1 MKLFVAGRVGA
12 AWWWRA
18 GVWPWAGVLAC
29 LCVWWPLAAQAQTE
43 APKTTDARFAVDLQ
57 APAELHD
64 FLLRQLDLQRF
75 RTLRDLDA
83 NELERL
89 LEAVPDNLR
98 SLLGTLGY
106 FSPVIEARLALAST
120 APEPAPTPTTTPTQP
135 TEPTP
140 DASQRPLGTVTIR
153 VDPGPLTRVASAQVY
168 FKGDIANALE
178 ADAQRDAIRRSGTLA
193 TGVAFSQAD
202 WDRAKA
208 TALRQ
213 LTAQRYPLGRIENSL
228 ADIDAESQSANLYI
242 ELDSGPA
249 VQVGAARIEGMTR
262 YDPALVQNMLRLAG
276 LTPGSDYSLDK
287 LQAAQ
292 QRMAESGYFDS
303 VFVYVDPANNPQAAP
318 VVVQVRE
325 TLRKMLVLGVG
336 GSTDNGTRLSVEHT
350 HHRVPSVGWRA
361 LNKLQWERDDQQAS
375 SAWSAP
381 VNERGW
387 RWIGSL
393 QMARQIDNLTTTTSQ
408 RLRAGQAQD
417 RDDMDRSF
425 FMQYD
430 RARASTSLLSDPTE
444 SSVSANYAWTRRRF
458 DDPVF
463 PHSGQGLSVE
473 LGAGTTLSD
482 NRLPFTRAQARWLG
496 YWPVGSVSAAP
507 RTVGEA
513 RPLGDTSRP
522 AGRLALRLQGGALWA
537 QQDAPVPETQLFLTG
552 GDTSVRGY
560 GLRHIGV
567 VQTDGSV
574 SPGRYMAVASLEWQ
588 RPLWRNGVRS
598 AWESVLF
605 VDAGAVAVMPGDL
618 RPQWGLGA
626 GMRYN
631 SPVGPLQL
639 DLAYGV
645 STQRLR
651 LHLNVGFSF

>member
-1 MKLFVAGRVGA
+1 M
-12 AWWWRA
+12 
-18 GVWPWAGVLAC
+18 
-29 LCVWWPLAAQAQTE
+29 
-43 APKTTDARFAVDLQ
+43 
-57 APAELHD
+57 H
-64 FLLRQLDLQRF
+64 
-75 RTLRDLDA
+75 
-83 NELERL
+83 
-89 LEAVPDNLR
+89 
-98 SLLGTLGY
+98 
-106 FSPVIEARLALAST
+106 
-120 APEPAPTPTTTPTQP
+120 
-135 TEPTP
+135 
-140 DASQRPLGTVTIR
+140 IR
-153 VDPGPLTRVASAQVY
+153 VDPGLLTRVASAHVY
-168 FKGDIANALE
+168 FKGDIANDPQA
-178 ADAQRDAIRRSGTLA
+178 AAQREAIRRSGTLA

-202 WDRAKA
+202 WDRAKT

-228 ADIDAESQSANLYI
+228 ADIDAENQSANLYI

-249 VQVGAARIEGMTR
+249 VQVGAIRIEGMTR
-262 YDPALVQNMLRLAG
+262 YDPALVENMARLAG
-276 LTPGSDYSLDK
+276 LTPGSDYSQDN
-287 LQAAQ
+287 LQKAQ
-292 QRMAESGYFDS
+292 QRMAESAYFDS
-303 VFVYVDPANNPQAAP
+303 VFVSVDPTNTPQAAP

-325 TLRKMLVLGVG
+325 TQRKMLVLGVG
-336 GSTDNGTRLSVEHT
+336 GSTDKGARLSVEHT
-350 HHRVPSVGWRA
+350 HHRVPGIGWRA
-361 LNKLQWERDDQQAS
+361 QNKLQWERDEQQAS
-375 SAWSAP
+375 SAWTAP

-387 RWIGSL
+387 RWIGNV
-393 QMARQIDNLTTTTSQ
+393 QAARQINNLTTTTSQ

-430 RARASTSLLSDPTE
+430 RARAVSSALAAPIE

-463 PHSGQGLSVE
+463 PQSGQGLSVE

-482 NRLPFTRAQARWLG
+482 NRLPFVRAQARWLG
-496 YWPVGSVSAAP
+496 YWPVGALGATP
-507 RTVGEA
+507 RTVGTA
-513 RPLGDTSRP
+513 RPLADTSRR

-560 GLRHIGV
+560 GLRTLGV
-567 VQTDGSV
+567 LQPDGSV
-574 SPGRYMAVASLEWQ
+574 SSGRYLAVASLEWQ

-605 VDAGAVAVMPGDL
+605 VDAGAVANMPADL

-639 DLAYGV
+639 DLAYGLA
-645 STQRLR
+645 TERLR

>member
-1 MKLFVAGRVGA
+1 MKLFLTGGAGA
-12 AWWWRA
+12 AWWCWRA
-18 GVWPWAGVLAC
+18 CVWPWARVLVC
-29 LCVWWPLAAQAQTE
+29 LCAGLCAGLGAGAVQAQTDAAE
-43 APKTTDARFAVDLQ
+43 STDVRFAIDLQ
-57 APAELHD
+57 APADLHG

-75 RTLRDLDA
+75 RSLRDLDA

-89 LEAVPDNLR
+89 LQAVPDNLR

-106 FSPVIEARLALAST
+106 FSPVIEARLST
-120 APEPAPTPTTTPTQP
+120 TITNTTPANPAT
-135 TEPTP
+135 TS
-140 DASQRPLGTVTIR
+140 ANPLGTVTIR

-168 FKGDIANALE
+168 FQGDIANDPQA
-178 ADAQRDAIRRSGTLA
+178 AAQREAIRRSGTLA

-202 WDRAKA
+202 WDRAKT

-228 ADIDAESQSANLYI
+228 ADIDAENQSANLYI

-249 VQVGAARIEGMTR
+249 VQVGAARIEGMSR

-276 LTPGSDYSLDK
+276 LTPGSLYSLDN
-287 LQAAQ
+287 LQLAQ
-292 QRMAESGYFDS
+292 QRMAESGFFDS
-303 VFVYVDPANNPQAAP
+303 VFVYVDPASNPQAAP

-325 TLRKMLVLGVG
+325 TQRKMLVLGVG
-336 GSTDNGTRLSVEHT
+336 GSTDKGARLSVEHT
-350 HHRVPSVGWRA
+350 HHRVPGLGWRA

-375 SAWSAP
+375 TVWSAP

-387 RWIGSL
+387 RWIGSA
-393 QMARQIDNLTTTTSQ
+393 QAARQIDELTTTTSQ

-417 RDDMDRSF
+417 RADMDRSF

-430 RARASTSLLSDPTE
+430 RARAANSVLNRLLPAPTE

-458 DDPVF
+458 DHPVF
-463 PHSGQGLSVE
+463 PQSGQGLSVE

-496 YWPVGSVSAAP
+496 YWPVGSISAAP

-513 RPLGDTSRP
+513 RPLDDTSRP

-537 QQDAPVPETQLFLTG
+537 KQNAPVPETQLFLTG
-552 GDTSVRGY
+552 GDTTVRGY
-560 GLRHIGV
+560 GLRQIGV
-567 VQTDGSV
+567 PQTDGIV
-574 SPGRYMAVASLEWQ
+574 SPGRYLAVASLEWQ
-588 RPLWRNGVRS
+588 RPLWRNGERS
-598 AWESVLF
+598 AWENVLF
-605 VDAGAVAVMPGDL
+605 VDAGAVANMPGDL
-618 RPQWGLGA
+618 RPQWGLGT

-645 STQRLR
+645 DTQRLR

>member
-1 MKLFVAGRVGA
+1 MRFFLTGRVGA
-12 AWWWRA
+12 AWRCWRA
-18 GVWPWAGVLAC
+18 GVWSWARVLVW
-29 LCVWWPLAAQAQTE
+29 LCAGLCAGLGAGAAQAQTDAAE
-43 APKTTDARFAVDLQ
+43 STDARFAIDLQ
-57 APAELHD
+57 APADLHS

-75 RTLRDLDA
+75 RSLRDLDA

-89 LEAVPDNLR
+89 VQAVPDNLR
-98 SLLGTLGY
+98 SLLGTLGH
-106 FSPVIEARLALAST
+106 FSPVIEASLSAA
-120 APEPAPTPTTTPTQP
+120 ADANTTTN
-135 TEPTP
+135 
-140 DASQRPLGTVTIR
+140 PLGTVQIR
-153 VDPGPLTRVASAQVY
+153 VDPGLLTRVASAHVY
-168 FKGDIANALE
+168 FKGDIANDPQA
-178 ADAQRDAIRRSGTLA
+178 AAQREAIRRSGTLA

-202 WDRAKA
+202 WDRAKT

-228 ADIDAESQSANLYI
+228 ADIDAENQSANLYI

-249 VQVGAARIEGMTR
+249 VQVGAIRIEGMTR
-262 YDPALVQNMLRLAG
+262 YDPALVENMVRLAG
-276 LTPGSDYSLDK
+276 LTPGSDYSQDN
-287 LQAAQ
+287 LQKAQ
-292 QRMAESGYFDS
+292 QRMAESAYFDS
-303 VFVYVDPANNPQAAP
+303 VFVSVDPTNTPQAAP

-325 TLRKMLVLGVG
+325 TQRKMLVLGVG
-336 GSTDNGTRLSVEHT
+336 GSTDKGARLSVEHT
-350 HHRVPSVGWRA
+350 HHRVPGIGWRA
-361 LNKLQWERDDQQAS
+361 QNKLQWERDEQQAS
-375 SAWSAP
+375 SAWTAP

-387 RWIGSL
+387 RWIGNV
-393 QMARQIDNLTTTTSQ
+393 QAARQINNLTTTTSQ

-430 RARASTSLLSDPTE
+430 RARAVSSALAAPIE

-463 PHSGQGLSVE
+463 PQSGQGLSVE

-482 NRLPFTRAQARWLG
+482 NRLPFVRAQARWLG
-496 YWPVGSVSAAP
+496 YWPVGALGATP
-507 RTVGEA
+507 RTVGTA
-513 RPLGDTSRP
+513 RPLADTSRR

-560 GLRHIGV
+560 GLRTLGV
-567 VQTDGSV
+567 LQPDGSV
-574 SPGRYMAVASLEWQ
+574 SSGRYLAVASLEWQ

-605 VDAGAVAVMPGDL
+605 VDAGAVANMPADL

-639 DLAYGV
+639 DLAYGLA
-645 STQRLR
+645 TERLR